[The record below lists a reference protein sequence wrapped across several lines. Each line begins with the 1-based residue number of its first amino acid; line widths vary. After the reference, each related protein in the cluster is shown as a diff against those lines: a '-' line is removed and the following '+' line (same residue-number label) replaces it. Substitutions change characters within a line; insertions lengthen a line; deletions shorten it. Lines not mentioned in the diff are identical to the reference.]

1 MSTFYII
8 FMLLL
13 IVLPPVFKAIEKA
26 LSNAGQDNG
35 ARQVKRMR
43 EVLFNEEK
51 ENKDDGNDNEPCP
64 SVSPQYEGEVFPVPD
79 YIYIRDGKEAESE
92 SVAAPKVTAIPQEL
106 LEGGY
111 MSVRDI
117 VEKRSAAGNIQKAV
131 VTGQENV
138 RKIDPKKLVLYSEIM
153 KTKF

>member
-1 MSTFYII
+1 MSTVYVI

-13 IVLPPVFKAIEKA
+13 IVLPPVFKAIEKS
-26 LSNAGQDNG
+26 LSNAGQDSR
-35 ARQVKRMR
+35 ARQIKRMR
-43 EVLFNEEK
+43 EVLFDEEK
-51 ENKDDGNDNEPCP
+51 EDKDYAPDNEFCP
-64 SVSPQYEGEVFPVPD
+64 PVSPQYEGEMFPVPE
-79 YIYIRDGKEAESE
+79 YISTEAEVGE
-92 SVAAPKVTAIPQEL
+92 KAWTVTEATSIPQEL

-117 VEKRSAAGNIQKAV
+117 VEKRSAAGNMQKAV
-131 VTGQENV
+131 VAEQEKV